1 MDERKKR
8 PAPTIYQGYME
19 ENTRRTVKE
28 QRPAAGE
35 TAQPQ
40 ERPETAVRQSRR
52 LQESKTAGNRE
63 TAQPQERPETVA
75 RQPRRLQESKA
86 AGKREAAQPQERPET
101 VARQPR
107 RPQESRAAGNR
118 EEVQPQEGQ
127 ENVGRQPRCSR
138 QRREMPPEARARSAG
153 AAPVRKRKRSYE
165 DQAAMKGLSIAL
177 VILVVLLIAAII
189 YEIVLGNGTKAP
201 GSQRMESESQ
211 VAMILEEEEPDA
223 HSAV

>member
-35 TAQPQ
+35 TVQPQ
-40 ERPETAVRQSRR
+40 ERPETAVRQ
-52 LQESKTAGNRE
+52 
-63 TAQPQERPETVA
+63 
-75 RQPRRLQESKA
+75 PRRLQESKA
-86 AGKREAAQPQERPET
+86 VGNREAAQPQERPET

-127 ENVGRQPRCSR
+127 ENVGRQPRRSR
-138 QRREMPPEARARSAG
+138 QRREMPPEAQARSAG

-177 VILVVLLIAAII
+177 VILVLLLIAAII

>member
-52 LQESKTAGNRE
+52 LQESKAVGN
-63 TAQPQERPETVA
+63 
-75 RQPRRLQESKA
+75 
-86 AGKREAAQPQERPET
+86 REAAQPQERPET

-107 RPQESRAAGNR
+107 RPQKSRAAGNR

-127 ENVGRQPRCSR
+127 ENVGRQPRRSR
-138 QRREMPPEARARSAG
+138 QRREMPPEAQARSAG

>member
-40 ERPETAVRQSRR
+40 ERPETAVRQ
-52 LQESKTAGNRE
+52 
-63 TAQPQERPETVA
+63 
-75 RQPRRLQESKA
+75 PRRLQESKA
-86 AGKREAAQPQERPET
+86 VGNREAAQPQERPET

-107 RPQESRAAGNR
+107 RPQKSRAAGNR

-127 ENVGRQPRCSR
+127 ENVGRQPRRSR
-138 QRREMPPEARARSAG
+138 QRREMPPEAQARSAG

>member
-35 TAQPQ
+35 TVQPQ
-40 ERPETAVRQSRR
+40 ERPETA
-52 LQESKTAGNRE
+52 
-63 TAQPQERPETVA
+63 A

-86 AGKREAAQPQERPET
+86 VGNREAAQPQERPET

-127 ENVGRQPRCSR
+127 ENVGRQPRRSR
-138 QRREMPPEARARSAG
+138 QRREMPPEAQARSAG

-177 VILVVLLIAAII
+177 VILVLLLIAAII

>member
-63 TAQPQERPETVA
+63 
-75 RQPRRLQESKA
+75 
-86 AGKREAAQPQERPET
+86 AAQPQERPET

-107 RPQESRAAGNR
+107 RPQESRATGNR

-127 ENVGRQPRCSR
+127 ENVGRQPRRSR
-138 QRREMPPEARARSAG
+138 QRREMPPEAQARSAG